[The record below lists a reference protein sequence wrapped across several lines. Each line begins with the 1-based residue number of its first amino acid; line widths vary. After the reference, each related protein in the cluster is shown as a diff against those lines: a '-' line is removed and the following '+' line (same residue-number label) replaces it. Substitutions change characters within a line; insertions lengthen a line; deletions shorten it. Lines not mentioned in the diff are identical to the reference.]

1 MQINEKIVLKA
12 RKISAPVTVHDADGS
27 RRLEMLEVDG
37 YSADLGHVQP
47 LNSGDTLILESTQTE
62 EC

>member
-1 MQINEKIVLKA
+1 
-12 RKISAPVTVHDADGS
+12 VTVHDADGS